1 VSGRGWGWPRCVI
14 AVIQAAERREFC
26 LAVGHQQA
34 VEDACPR
41 GFEVRQWPH
50 PCFCVGT
57 RPEVSLGSQSHS
69 AQSCTLLGPSAG
81 ARRPPKLGTFVM
93 DAMLIYN
100 RVRVVL
106 PLAT

>member
-1 VSGRGWGWPRCVI
+1 MQWKMHV
-14 AVIQAAERREFC
+14 Q
-26 LAVGHQQA
+26 
-34 VEDACPR
+34 EDLK
-41 GFEVRQWPH
+41 GRQWPH